1 MQTSCTSDPLH
12 SGYMSPEYA
21 MEGAFSVKSDTYSFG
36 VLLLEIVSGLKIS
49 SPQLIMDFPNLI
61 VYAWNLWKDGK
72 AEDLLDSSVKEYC
85 PSDEVSRC
93 IHIGL
98 LCVQDHPECRPL
110 MSAVVSMLENK
121 TTQLPVPTEPVY
133 FVRRDAEPGRAGYK
147 VLSLNGMTF
156 TELEGR

>member
-61 VYAWNLWKDGK
+61 VYVSVG
-72 AEDLLDSSVKEYC
+72 DLLTSS
-85 PSDEVSRC
+85 
-93 IHIGL
+93 
-98 LCVQDHPECRPL
+98 
-110 MSAVVSMLENK
+110 
-121 TTQLPVPTEPVY
+121 TTTY
-133 FVRRDAEPGRAGYK
+133 SSKIY
-147 VLSLNGMTF
+147 
-156 TELEGR
+156 

>member
-1 MQTSCTSDPLH
+1 VL
-12 SGYMSPEYA
+12 GIYSPQVPQPTLRKY
-21 MEGAFSVKSDTYSFG
+21 
-36 VLLLEIVSGLKIS
+36 IS
-49 SPQLIMDFPNLI
+49 SQEKKIISLQ
-61 VYAWNLWKDGK
+61 AWNLWKDGK

-110 MSAVVSMLENK
+110 MSAVMSMLENK